1 MSIPYL
7 LNPPLQQRR
16 RRGKKP
22 VIYFSPE
29 IINVSVKLSLVPAWS
44 FSSVYP
50 IVLETVQ
57 WNIRTRM
64 DGNLTEVDT
73 GMKVSYLFWEAD
85 VIHGQDTLRS
95 SEPESDDL
103 DERFNPASC
112 HLSDVNAVLLPTS
125 KATSYLNGILEILG
139 PHTEARTSFIT
150 FWLPSFLCHA
160 YITLRF
166 LPQSAYTQAV
176 PLSVDPEPDV
186 VTRVFMIFTGVV
198 EEDRSKWRSA
208 DLRAQELRRI
218 NDKQLFRVLE
228 WGGMEI

>member
-1 MSIPYL
+1 MPKDTTPSCF
-7 LNPPLQQRR
+7 PPTNLTNGSKPVKLT
-16 RRGKKP
+16 GKKP

-29 IINVSVKLSLVPAWS
+29 IIDVSVKLSLVPAWS

-50 IVLETVQ
+50 IVPVENSKSGRETVQ
-57 WNIRTRM
+57 
-64 DGNLTEVDT
+64 
-73 GMKVSYLFWEAD
+73 
-85 VIHGQDTLRS
+85 S

-125 KATSYLNGILEILG
+125 KATSYLNGVLETLG
-139 PHTEARTSFIT
+139 LHTEARTSFIT
-150 FWLPSFLCHA
+150 CILAAFLRHA
-160 YITLRF
+160 HIALRF
-166 LPQSAYTQAV
+166 LPQSAYTQAA
-176 PLSVDPEPDV
+176 PLSEDPEPDV

-198 EEDRSKWRSA
+198 DEDRSKWRSA
-208 DLRAQELRRI
+208 DLRAQGNVDWWKGVVGIDERRI